1 MPNHCQNRLE
11 ITGPDD
17 ELEKFYKSVCIDEE
31 NLFEFNGVVPMPEPL
46 KGTTAPCRIVSQEE
60 YNKDSK
66 CGITQEMRDN
76 LIQEFGHDNWYDWA
90 IANWGTKWGAYDAG
104 DWQYEPG
111 DDEASVYFQT
121 AWAPPSEFLRRASI
135 IYPDLQFHN
144 TFLEEGMEYIG
155 FEIFSNGELVD
166 SANYDSDDEEA
177 EDIFELFGYEK
188 FETEED

>member
-11 ITGPDD
+11 ITGPAD
-17 ELEKFYKSVCIDEE
+17 ELEKFYKSVYINDD
-31 NLFEFNGVVPMPEPL
+31 NAFDFNGVVPMPEPL
-46 KGTTAPCRIVSQEE
+46 KGTTAPYTIISQED
-60 YNKDSK
+60 YDKDPK
-66 CGITQEMRDN
+66 RGITQEMHDDLVQN
-76 LIQEFGHDNWYDWA
+76 FGHADWHSWA
-90 IANWGTKWGAYDAG
+90 CANWGTKWGAYDVN

-111 DDEASVYFQT
+111 DEEARVYFNT
-121 AWAPPSEFLRRASI
+121 AWAPPSEFLRQASV

-177 EDIFELFGYEK
+177 EDIFEIFGYEK
-188 FETEED
+188 LEAEED